1 MRKLSGREKVLIGMA
16 LAAGLGYLLLRGGA
30 LGGGGAEEAD
40 DLLLPFEGEPP
51 IVRLDRL
58 ATLSDDY
65 DPKGRDLFKYGP
77 PPGRAKPPPPPPPR
91 RETPKIERPTPSPRP
106 KPPPREP
113 PKPKP
118 PTPSFDYL
126 GYLGPKDD
134 RIAVF
139 GKGEDMLLARV
150 GDVVQDQFRVL
161 EFKYEVI
168 VMGFTDDR
176 FRGETTEL
184 SVKQ

>member
-1 MRKLSGREKVLIGMA
+1 MRKLSGREKVLVGLA
-16 LAAGLGYLLLRGGA
+16 LAAGLGYLFLRGGA
-30 LGGGGAEEAD
+30 LGRGGAEQAEEQ
-40 DLLLPFEGEPP
+40 LLPLDSEPP
-51 IVRLDRL
+51 VVRLDRL
-58 ATLSDDY
+58 ATLSEAY
-65 DPKGRDLFKYGP
+65 DSNGRDLFRYGP
-77 PPGRAKPPPPPPPR
+77 PPRKAVPPPPPR
-91 RETPKIERPTPSPRP
+91 REVPKIERPKPTPRP
-106 KPPPREP
+106 TAPPRRDP

-118 PTPSFDYL
+118 PRPSFEYL

-150 GDVVQDQFRVL
+150 GDVVQDHFRIL

-168 VMGFTDDR
+168 VMGFTDNK

-184 SVKQ
+184 GVKQ